1 MLVSQ
6 KVGSPQ
12 FGVLCATL
20 SIFGGMFLLTLSA
33 KIDHSPESPFW
44 CFEIIVVLFVRRWA
58 AISCNVQDAGRFEV
72 YFFLQYEIV
81 S

>member
-6 KVGSPQ
+6 KVGPSQ
-12 FGVLCATL
+12 FGALWRAL
-20 SIFGGMFLLTLSA
+20 SIFRGMFLLTLSA

-44 CFEIIVVLFVRRWA
+44 RFEIIAVLFVRLWA
-58 AISCNVQDAGRFEV
+58 AISCKIQDVGLSEV
-72 YFFLQYEIV
+72 YFLQDEIV